1 MACRHLERPSQCSEA
16 LVVDRYVK
24 SSELEAQEGN
34 RSSAPRS
41 HVQKLHLAQPLAP
54 SLLP

>member
-1 MACRHLERPSQCSEA
+1 MACRHLERPSQCSET
-16 LVVDRYVK
+16 LVVDRFVK